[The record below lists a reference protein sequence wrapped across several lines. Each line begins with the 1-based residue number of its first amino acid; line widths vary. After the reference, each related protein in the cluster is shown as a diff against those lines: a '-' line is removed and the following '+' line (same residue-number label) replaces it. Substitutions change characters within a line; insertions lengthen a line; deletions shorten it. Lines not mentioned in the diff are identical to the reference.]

1 VAGVKFHI
9 SFQLKLGGT
18 KMLSKK
24 RNKMLAKKCLLVG
37 IFTVLSVSLAIS
49 AQPVHP
55 TTGEP
60 LVIDCLRGTPDAI
73 DGDLSDWNLEA
84 MTPAVLD
91 AVEQLSSGQD
101 IWENVGDCGGAFY
114 MLWDDENIYIAA
126 VVTDDKLS
134 MNKTDGDIWNS
145 DCIEVLFS
153 TTDARADH
161 SWSNPTIHYQ
171 YGFNA
176 NNQTWNWCNMD
187 GPGQSVPDYL
197 QAASSITADGYI
209 CEVSIPHSE
218 ITPLDWSVG
227 SIIGFHPCIDDTDI
241 DNGDTEYQMSWT
253 GLPAHDQSLGFG
265 HMVLSGDPVPAPDGW
280 QSQDIGTTGGS
291 AEESDGTWVISADG
305 TDIWGNSDQFHYV
318 YRELT
323 GDAVIEARVV
333 DNGEGSN
340 AWAKGGVM
348 IRQSLDGDSINVSG
362 FITGGS
368 GDGGQ
373 FQWRSV
379 QGDSSSSNRTLTG
392 IAPPYYVRLVREG
405 NTFTVFL
412 SPDGV
417 EWAQQG
423 APPAVIEMTDPV
435 LIGLA
440 VTSHQDGEVR
450 TFTFDNVRVVSPDV
464 IAIEEVL
471 NQYAVYA
478 NAGDLESWLS
488 LHANDVVKMPPDA
501 PAIFGIED
509 LRANFTPAFENFNTS
524 CVLYPEEAHVD
535 GDLGYARGNYSIS
548 ITPKAGGE
556 TISLMPDGKYL
567 TICKRQADGSWKISH
582 DCYNSNVPPAPP
594 PEE

>member
-1 VAGVKFHI
+1 
-9 SFQLKLGGT
+9 
-18 KMLSKK
+18 
-24 RNKMLAKKCLLVG
+24 MLAKKCLLVG
-37 IFTVLSVSLAIS
+37 IFTLLRLSLAI
-49 AQPVHP
+49 AAPPAVHP

-60 LVIDCLRGTPDAI
+60 LVIDCLRGTPYAI

-91 AVEQLSSGQD
+91 SADQLYSGQAVWTGPEDSSG
-101 IWENVGDCGGAFY
+101 EFY
-114 MLWDDENIYIAA
+114 LLWDDENIYMA
-126 VVTDDKLS
+126 VVVKDDKLS
-134 MNKTDGDIWNS
+134 MNKSGGSIWNA
-145 DCIEVLFS
+145 DCIEVFFA
-153 TTDARADH
+153 TTNAIAGH
-161 SWSNPTIHYQ
+161 AEHYQ
-171 YGFNA
+171 YGFNT
-176 NNQTWNWCNMD
+176 NDQKWNWCNMD
-187 GPGQSVPDYL
+187 GPGQSAVDYL

-241 DNGDTEYQMSWT
+241 DNGDTELQMSWT
-253 GLPAHDQSLGFG
+253 GLAAHDQSLGFG
-265 HMVLSGDPVPAPDGW
+265 HMVLSADPAPAPDGW

-291 AEESDGTWVISADG
+291 AEESDGTWAISADG
-305 TDIWGNSDQFHYV
+305 VDIWGNSDQFHYV

-348 IRQSLDGDSINVSG
+348 IRQSLDADSINVSG
-362 FITGGS
+362 FITGGD
-368 GDGGQ
+368 GDGGT

-392 IAPPYYVRLVREG
+392 IAPPYYVRLVRVG
-405 NTFTVFL
+405 NTFTVFM
-412 SPDGV
+412 SADGV

-423 APPAVIEMTDPV
+423 APPAIIEMTDPV

-464 IAIEEVL
+464 IAIEKVL
-471 NQYAVYA
+471 NQYAVA
-478 NAGDLESWLS
+478 VNTGDLELYLS
-488 LHANDVVKMPPDA
+488 LHTDDVVKMPPNA
-501 PAIFGIED
+501 PATFGKEE
-509 LRANFTPAFENFNTS
+509 LRANMEPLFDDFTCEMTING
-524 CVLYPEEAHVD
+524 EETQVD
-535 GDLGYARGNYSIS
+535 GDLGYSWCTYTLS

-556 TISLMPDGKYL
+556 TIIAEPDGKALGIY
-567 TICKRQADGSWKISH
+567 KRQADGSWKLSH
-582 DCYNSNVPPAPP
+582 DCYNSSVPPPP
-594 PEE
+594 VE

>member
-1 VAGVKFHI
+1 
-9 SFQLKLGGT
+9 
-18 KMLSKK
+18 
-24 RNKMLAKKCLLVG
+24 MLAKKCFFMG
-37 IFTVLSVSLAIS
+37 IFTLLSVSLAI
-49 AQPVHP
+49 AAPPAAHP

-126 VVTDDKLS
+126 VVTDEKLS
-134 MNKTDGDIWNS
+134 MNKTDGSIWNA

-153 TTDARADH
+153 TLNAVAGHDE
-161 SWSNPTIHYQ
+161 HYQ

-176 NNQTWNWCNMD
+176 NDQTWNWCNMD
-187 GPGQSVPDYL
+187 GPGQSAVDYL

-253 GLPAHDQSLGFG
+253 GLGAHDQSLGFG
-265 HMVLSGDPVPAPDGW
+265 HMVLSGDAVPAPDGW
-280 QSQDIGTTGGS
+280 QSQDIDTTGGS
-291 AEESDGTWVISADG
+291 AAESDGTWTISADG

-348 IRQSLDGDSINVSG
+348 IRQSLDPGSINVSG

-405 NTFTVFL
+405 NTFTVFM
-412 SPDGV
+412 SADGV

-423 APPAVIEMTDPV
+423 APPAIVEMTDPV

-450 TFTFDNVRVVSPDV
+450 TFTFDNVRVVSPGV
-464 IAIEEVL
+464 IAIEEAL
-471 NQYAVYA
+471 NQYAVA
-478 NAGDLESWLS
+478 LNTGDLELYLS
-488 LHANDVVKMPPDA
+488 LHTDDVVKMPPNA
-501 PAIFGIED
+501 PATFGKEA
-509 LRANFTPAFENFNTS
+509 LRASTQPLLDDFTCEMTIF
-524 CVLYPEEAHVD
+524 PEETHVD
-535 GDLGYARGNYSIS
+535 GDLGYNWCTYTLS

-556 TISLMPDGKYL
+556 TIIAEPDGKALGIY
-567 TICKRQADGSWKISH
+567 KRQADGSWKLSH
-582 DCYNSNVPPAPP
+582 DCYNSNVPLPTV
-594 PEE
+594 E